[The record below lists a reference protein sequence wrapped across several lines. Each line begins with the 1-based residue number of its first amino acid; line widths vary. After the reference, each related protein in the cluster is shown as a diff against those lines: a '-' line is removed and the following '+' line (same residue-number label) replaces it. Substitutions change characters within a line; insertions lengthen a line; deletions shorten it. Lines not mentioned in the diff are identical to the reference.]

1 MQGREEEIGV
11 ARQRGWHG
19 DCTLQ
24 VTLDGCQAPAQ
35 RWLPACLPARGES
48 RSAAHSWQQVNGI
61 PQAAARAPISLCS
74 CQTQPLGSGKH
85 IPGFS
90 DLHQLEAWLWPVLSL
105 SPVCAV
111 RSEGGL
117 SMIKRV
123 CSPCRSA

>member
-35 RWLPACLPARGES
+35 RWLPACLHEGKAEAQLTAGS
-48 RSAAHSWQQVNGI
+48 RLMEFPRQLPEPLSPSAA
-61 PQAAARAPISLCS
+61 AK
-74 CQTQPLGSGKH
+74 PLGSGKH